1 MRIVLYQT
9 EIAGNFGAVLRTASA
24 FGVPVEAIEPLG
36 FPLDA
41 KALRRAAMDYRSGVE
56 MTRHRDWSSYAESY
70 PEARRVLM
78 TTRGDVELQDF
89 AFRAGDHLVFG
100 NEGSGAPEA
109 VHEAANAR
117 VRVPM
122 RGRSLNLSV
131 AVGITL
137 FEGLRQ
143 VGGLRT

>member
-1 MRIVLYQT
+1 
-9 EIAGNFGAVLRTASA
+9 
-24 FGVPVEAIEPLG
+24 
-36 FPLDA
+36 
-41 KALRRAAMDYRSGVE
+41 
-56 MTRHRDWSSYAESY
+56 MTRHRDWGAYVESY

-78 TTRGDVELQDF
+78 TSRGDVELQDF
-89 AFRAGDHLVFG
+89 AFAAEDHLVFG

-109 VHEAANAR
+109 VHEAADAR

-143 VGGLRT
+143 VGGLG